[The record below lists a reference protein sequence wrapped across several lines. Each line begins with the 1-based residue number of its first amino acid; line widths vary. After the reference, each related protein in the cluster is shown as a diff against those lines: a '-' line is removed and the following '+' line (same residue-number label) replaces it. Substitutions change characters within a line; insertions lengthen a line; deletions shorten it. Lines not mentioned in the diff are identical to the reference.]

1 MTAQTSLSTSEFA
14 DADADA
20 MVKMLSDTGALL
32 YGEFTL
38 VSGKTSSYYF
48 DSKLLT
54 MDPVGARAVGG
65 YFVNK
70 LRFADAQAVG
80 GMAVGAIPLVSAVT
94 AIGSAE
100 GYGLPSFYVRKEPK
114 SHGTQNLI
122 EGKFPDDPNAPVA
135 IMDDVVTAGGSILQA
150 IDAVETRGNPITEV
164 MCILDRNEGG
174 RERLQ
179 ERGYELKAMFSV
191 EDGEIRFNP

>member
-1 MTAQTSLSTSEFA
+1 MTAQTSPSTPEI
-14 DADADA
+14 ADADA
-20 MVKMLSDTGALL
+20 MVKILSDTGALL

-38 VSGKTSSYYF
+38 VSGKTSNYYF

-54 MDPVGARAVGG
+54 MDPDGARAVGG

-100 GYGLPSFYVRKEPK
+100 GYGMPSFYVRKEPK

-179 ERGYELKAMFSV
+179 ARGYELKAMFSV
-191 EDGEIRFNP
+191 EDGAIRFNP